1 MNSWATIAAI
11 SPGTMKPGRPVAS
24 AAKTT
29 PANGTRYPAPKN
41 ADTPTSG
48 KKLLPDAAV
57 RNSPPI
63 ARPSSPPSITSGM
76 NSPPAP
82 PPATV
87 ATVATARSTNRSRT
101 RATARWGSKAQVR
114 LS

>member
-1 MNSWATIAAI
+1 MN
-11 SPGTMKPGRPVAS
+11 PGRPVAS
-24 AAKTT
+24 AANIT
-29 PANGTRYPAPKN
+29 PANGTRYPAPRK

-48 KKLLPDAAV
+48 KKFVPCAAV
-57 RNSPPI
+57 RNSPPM
-63 ARPSSPPSITSGM
+63 ARPNSAPSMTSGM

-87 ATVATARSTNRSRT
+87 STVAAARSTSSRRT
-101 RATARWGSKAQVR
+101 RATARRGSKAQRR